1 MTLGSFIGII
11 APMSQVPLE
20 PSATQVFKHGFGLK
34 KEVAEELNRRY
45 NDSRVVEYLRAHQNT
60 FTIGN
65 VRICLAEEFGFC
77 YGVDKAIDFAYETR
91 RHFPD
96 RRIFLTDEI
105 IHNPRV
111 NHELMEVGIQF
122 LSGSYAGNVRIR
134 DLSADDVVIF
144 PAFGTTT
151 TLEKELRNKGCIL
164 VDTTCGSVVHVW
176 KRVEKY
182 AAEGFTAVI
191 HGKFNHEE
199 TRATSSRVLIAPEA
213 KYVIVRDKEQAESVC
228 KYIASGGNK
237 EHFLSEFNGATSPGF
252 DPDVDLKRVG
262 VANQTTMLASESME
276 IAEMLKRAIEGRYG
290 SGEGNGRFRSFDT
303 ICRATQD
310 RQDALLKLRQKEN
323 INLFLIIGGYN
334 SSNTSHL
341 LEMAQSKCRAYHVQ
355 DATDLI
361 SANEIRHKPLGLGPQ
376 TDKSW
381 IPEGAVNLGVTSGAS
396 TPNRVME
403 EVILR
408 FLQLRG
414 FSSAEISASL
424 A

>member
-1 MTLGSFIGII
+1 MTLGRFIGII
-11 APMSQVPLE
+11 APMSQAPLE

-45 NDSRVVEYLRAHQNT
+45 NDSRVVDYLRAHQNT
-60 FTIGN
+60 LTIGN
-65 VRICLAEEFGFC
+65 IRIYLAEEFGFC

-122 LSGSYAGNVRIR
+122 LSGSYAGNIGIN
-134 DLSADDVVIF
+134 DLTADDVVIF

-151 TLEKELRNKGCIL
+151 MLEKELRNKGCVL

-199 TRATSSRVLIAPEA
+199 TRATSSRVLIVPEA
-213 KYVIVRDKEQAESVC
+213 KYVIVRDKEQAEAVC

-237 EHFLSEFNGATSPGF
+237 EHFLVEFNGATSPGF
-252 DPDVDLKRVG
+252 DPDIDLERVG
-262 VANQTTMLASESME
+262 AANQTTMLASESME
-276 IAEMLKRAIEGRYG
+276 IAEMLKRAVAARYG
-290 SGEGNGRFRSFDT
+290 SSETDARFRSFDT

-310 RQDALLKLRQKEN
+310 RQDALLKLRERKN
-323 INLFLIIGGYN
+323 INLFLVIGGYN

-341 LEMAQSKCRAYHVQ
+341 LEMAQSKSRAYHVQ

-361 SANEIRHKPLGLGPQ
+361 SVNEIRHKPLSLSPC
-376 TDKSW
+376 TDGDW
-381 IPEGAVNLGVTSGAS
+381 IPEGSVNLGVTSGAS

-408 FLQLRG
+408 FLELRG
-414 FSSAEISASL
+414 FSPAEISASL
-424 A
+424 V